1 MRMVT
6 PQASVAVRRTRRN
19 VIAMGKL
26 VGAGI
31 LGVALTSRGADAAT
45 SGGRPCFLRGT
56 RIRTVDGDR
65 KIEDIRIGDLVVTKS
80 GAAKPVLWVARRRY
94 RRSEGA
100 RWVEA
105 IRPVRIAR
113 DALGPNTPSADLF
126 ITDTHAIHFDG
137 DLIQALDLVN
147 GTTIARYPSDELDEI
162 EYFHLRLDAHDVIY
176 AEDAECES
184 LGDGDYDRFD
194 NFVEYERLYGAKGAS
209 PAGRY
214 APMLGGFGPRA
225 RVLSHLRSAASPL
238 VDMRNKLERVRDALQ
253 ERADVLAADEKV

>member
-1 MRMVT
+1 MDT
-6 PQASVAVRRTRRN
+6 PQSLVAVRRTRRN

-26 VGAGI
+26 VAAGAFG
-31 LGVALTSRGADAAT
+31 LALTSRDADAAST
-45 SGGRPCFLRGT
+45 KPCFLRGT

-100 RWVEA
+100 RWVEY

-113 DALGPNTPSADLF
+113 DALGAN
-126 ITDTHAIHFDG
+126 G

-147 GTTIARYPSDELDEI
+147 GTTIARYPADELDEI
-162 EYFHLRLDAHDVIY
+162 EYFHIRLETHDVIY

-194 NFVEYERLYGAKGAS
+194 NFVEYERLFGAQGAS
-209 PAGRY
+209 PAGRC

-238 VDMRNKLERVRDALQ
+238 VDMRNKLERLRDDLQ

>member
-1 MRMVT
+1 MDT

-19 VIAMGKL
+19 VMAMGKL
-26 VGAGI
+26 LGAGI
-31 LGVALTSRGADAAT
+31 LGVALASRGADAA
-45 SGGRPCFLRGT
+45 SNGGKPCFLRGT

-65 KIEDIRIGDLVVTKS
+65 KIEDIRIGDLIMTKS

-100 RWVEA
+100 RWVEY

-113 DALGPNTPSADLF
+113 DALGANTPSADLF

-147 GTTIARYPSDELDEI
+147 GTTIARYPADELDEI
-162 EYFHLRLDAHDVIY
+162 EYFHIRLETHDVIY
-176 AEDAECES
+176 AEGAECES

-194 NFVEYERLYGAKGAS
+194 NFVEYERL
-209 PAGRY
+209 
-214 APMLGGFGPRA
+214 
-225 RVLSHLRSAASPL
+225 LRSAGRL
-238 VDMRNKLERVRDALQ
+238 TGGAL
-253 ERADVLAADEKV
+253 RADAGRLWAARAGSVASA

>member
-1 MRMVT
+1 MDT
-6 PQASVAVRRTRRN
+6 PQSLVAVRRTRRN

-26 VGAGI
+26 VAAGAVG
-31 LGVALTSRGADAAT
+31 LALASRDADAANT
-45 SGGRPCFLRGT
+45 KPCFLRGT
-56 RIRTVDGDR
+56 RIRTVDGDK

-94 RRSEGA
+94 RKSEGA
-100 RWVEA
+100 RWVEY
-105 IRPVRIAR
+105 IRPVRIVR
-113 DALGPNTPSADLF
+113 DALGANTPSADLF
-126 ITDTHAIHFDG
+126 ISDTHAIHFDG

-147 GTTIARYPSDELDEI
+147 GTTIARYAADELDEI
-162 EYFHLRLDAHDVIY
+162 EYFHIRLETHDVIY

-194 NFVEYERLYGAKGAS
+194 NFVEYERLYGAQGAS
-209 PAGRY
+209 PAGRC

-225 RVLSHLRSAASPL
+225 RVLSHLRSAASP
-238 VDMRNKLERVRDALQ
+238 VIDMRNKLESVRDDLQ

>member
-1 MRMVT
+1 MDT

-19 VIAMGKL
+19 VMAMGKL
-26 VGAGI
+26 LGAGI
-31 LGVALTSRGADAAT
+31 LGVALASRGADAA
-45 SGGRPCFLRGT
+45 SNGGKPCFLRGT

-65 KIEDIRIGDLVVTKS
+65 KIEDIRIGDLIMTKS

-100 RWVEA
+100 RWVEY

-113 DALGPNTPSADLF
+113 DALGANTPSADLF

-147 GTTIARYPSDELDEI
+147 GTTIARYPADELDEI
-162 EYFHLRLDAHDVIY
+162 EYFHIRLETHDVIY
-176 AEDAECES
+176 AEGAECES

-194 NFVEYERLYGAKGAS
+194 NFVEYERT
-209 PAGRY
+209 
-214 APMLGGFGPRA
+214 
-225 RVLSHLRSAASPL
+225 LRSAGRL
-238 VDMRNKLERVRDALQ
+238 TGGAL
-253 ERADVLAADEKV
+253 RADAGRLWAARAGSVASA

>member
-1 MRMVT
+1 MDT

-26 VGAGI
+26 LGAGI
-31 LGVALTSRGADAAT
+31 LGVALTSRGADAA
-45 SGGRPCFLRGT
+45 SNGGKPCFLRGT
-56 RIRTVDGDR
+56 RIRTVDGNR
-65 KIEDIRIGDLVVTKS
+65 KIEDIRIGDLVMTKS

-100 RWVEA
+100 RWVEY

-113 DALGPNTPSADLF
+113 DALGANTPSADLF
-126 ITDTHAIHFDG
+126 ITDTHAIYFDG

-147 GTTIARYPSDELDEI
+147 GTTIARYPADELDEI
-162 EYFHLRLDAHDVIY
+162 EYFHIRLETHDVIY

-194 NFVEYERLYGAKGAS
+194 NFVEYERLYGAQGAS

-225 RVLSHLRSAASPL
+225 RVLSHLRSAASP
-238 VDMRNKLERVRDALQ
+238 VIDMRNKLERLRDALQ
-253 ERADVLAADEKV
+253 ERADLLAADEKV